1 MLFAGRVFYFFFL
14 KQRKESSEVC
24 HVVIKAQD
32 CAGHGLL
39 LNNCRA
45 LQLSTC
51 MAPGHIWYTAQC
63 THRQPHAH
71 SGARTL
77 THT

>member
-1 MLFAGRVFYFFFL
+1 MLFAGRFFCFFF
-14 KQRKESSEVC
+14 KQRKESREVRYF
-24 HVVIKAQD
+24 VIKAQD

-63 THRQPHAH
+63 MAH
-71 SGARTL
+71 TGSHMHIQALG
-77 THT
+77 HT

>member
-1 MLFAGRVFYFFFL
+1 MLFAGRGFFF
-14 KQRKESSEVC
+14 KQRKERKVC

-63 THRQPHAH
+63 KAH
-71 SGARTL
+71 TGSHMHIQARTH